1 MRNDFISAE
10 YLVELLLAVPG
21 VVLVVGGVLLVVL
34 GVEVEI
40 VPGS

>member
-1 MRNDFISAE
+1 MRNDFTSVE
-10 YLVELLLAVPG
+10 YLVKLLLAVPG

>member
-1 MRNDFISAE
+1 MRNDFISVE
-10 YLVELLLAVPG
+10 YRVELLLAVPG

>member
-1 MRNDFISAE
+1 MRNDLISVE
-10 YLVELLLAVPG
+10 YLIELLLAIPG